1 MKVAL
6 ILKVKG
12 VDTSRKRDTL
22 RKILK
27 KLKKGLKRLIYLNS
41 ENDFEEEKKLKV
53 LSTFCTQL
61 TIEKLTP

>member
-6 ILKVKG
+6 LLKVKG

>member
-6 ILKVKG
+6 FLMVKG

>member
-6 ILKVKG
+6 FLKVKG